1 MKKLRWAPDI
11 IHCHGWIS
19 HILPIYLKKA
29 YIDDPIFSGSK
40 IVTSLYGDTPTM
52 PFAPEFR
59 ELVKFGN
66 ITDADTELLA
76 EPSGINLAKLAVRY
90 SDGVIIGDGDVSAE
104 LTGFCASEGLPLLP
118 FDASA
123 MENGS
128 YIDAYNRFYDSL

>member
-1 MKKLRWAPDI
+1 
-11 IHCHGWIS
+11 
-19 HILPIYLKKA
+19 
-29 YIDDPIFSGSK
+29 
-40 IVTSLYGDTPTM
+40 M

-90 SDGVIIGDGDVSAE
+90 SDGVIIGDGDVPAE

-118 FDASA
+118 FDAAA

>member
-1 MKKLRWAPDI
+1 M
-11 IHCHGWIS
+11 
-19 HILPIYLKKA
+19 
-29 YIDDPIFSGSK
+29 
-40 IVTSLYGDTPTM
+40 
-52 PFAPEFR
+52 
-59 ELVKFGN
+59 KFGS

-90 SDGVIIGDGDVSAE
+90 SDGVIIGDGDVPAE

-128 YIDAYNRFYDSL
+128 YIDAYNHFYDSL